1 MSSMA
6 MNNPYQ
12 AYQNNAVTTASPAEL
27 TLMLYNG
34 CLKFLK
40 LAKKGIE
47 EKNTEVKNTNLIKAQ
62 KIIQEFMVTL
72 DMNVEMSNSLMTM
85 YDYMH
90 RRLIEAN
97 VKNDIAI
104 VEEVEG
110 YVVEFRDT
118 WKQVIQVNRQQTY
131 GQGGQA

>member
-1 MSSMA
+1 MA

-47 EKNTEVKNTNLIKAQ
+47 EKNTEMKNTNLIKAQ

-72 DMNVEMSNSLMTM
+72 DMNVEMSESLLKM

-97 VKNDIAI
+97 VKNDVSII
-104 VEEVEG
+104 EEVEG
-110 YVVEFRDT
+110 YVVDFRDT

>member
-1 MSSMA
+1 MA

-47 EKNTEVKNTNLIKAQ
+47 EKNTEMKNTNLIKAQ

-72 DMNVEMSNSLMTM
+72 DMNVEMSESLLKM

-97 VKNDIAI
+97 VKNDIVI
-104 VEEVEG
+104 IEEVEG